1 MEILAVLTI
10 LCFAPFAILVFGY
23 WLGRGAPGWP
33 WALVRR
39 EPEQPGGAYSN
50 GRKVYYEQEE
60 YQR

>member
-1 MEILAVLTI
+1 MEILTAVTI
-10 LCFAPFAILVFGY
+10 MCFVPFGILVFGY

-39 EPEQPGGAYSN
+39 EPEQDTTRRGVVGN
-50 GRKVYYEQEE
+50 VYYDKEE

>member
-1 MEILAVLTI
+1 MEILTAVTVM
-10 LCFAPFAILVFGY
+10 CFVPFGILVFGY

-39 EPEQPGGAYSN
+39 EPESQQQAN
-50 GRKVYYEQEE
+50 GRNVYYEREE

>member
-10 LCFAPFAILVFGY
+10 MCFAPFAILVFGY

-39 EPEQPGGAYSN
+39 EPEQPVSSN
-50 GRKVYYEQEE
+50 VYYDRGE

>member
-10 LCFAPFAILVFGY
+10 MCFAPFAILVFGY

-39 EPEQPGGAYSN
+39 EPEQPVSGGRN
-50 GRKVYYEQEE
+50 VYYERET
-60 YQR
+60 YQ